1 MTWPRGKRACAR
13 FSRSGYAGR
22 IVERC
27 DVNWLSHGDPD
38 AAIATI
44 DGLIDGL
51 AGSTA
56 SRRARASRCVPPV
69 RASGAGTG

>member
-1 MTWPRGKRACAR
+1 MNWPRGKRACAR

-27 DVNWLSHGDPD
+27 DVYRLSHGDPD

-44 DGLIDGL
+44 DRLIDGL
-51 AGSTA
+51 
-56 SRRARASRCVPPV
+56 SRRTPQ
-69 RASGAGTG
+69 